1 MRKILRSKTIT
12 VILIIAMAV
21 PVYGAADETLHTD
34 ELYGSS
40 QNEMSEDETVYDEM
54 PSDDYVFDEN
64 GYDGSYDV
72 MTMEESSSE
81 DMIFDDAEPDDPEDI
96 FDEMELEDEFDSD
109 DEADL
114 DFNPEYVSDEDI
126 ERFMADGTWD
136 EKCEM
141 MEELA
146 REQEELQQSL
156 IGNLAMYDPG
166 YSDEYGPEGAAI
178 GYRQP
183 VTGVSHTMPSTGNV
197 KPIVFTAEFSDMK
210 FSNKYKN
217 GLWDRLFG
225 NVNFKKYPFTSFKNY
240 YYNSSFG
247 KLNLNGEI
255 HNYISPNARS
265 FYNSNDKR
273 TKNRGL
279 YKEIFN
285 DWTISLLEGVGV
297 DQDKD
302 EYLAQKLKEYDSD
315 GDKVID
321 GIYIIYAG
329 PHGDWGTQWWSYR
342 TNFSYRFG
350 NTGYSCRQLVFMNS
364 HNSLEQTA
372 STIIHETGHMLGL
385 ADYYGYEKPKQYK
398 LSTFDTMLNNA
409 GDNNGFSKMLLG
421 WLPADKVHIIHQN
434 TRMTLKPYGSKD
446 GDIALIIPDSEY
458 RRYGIYSEFI
468 MAEYYRPVGNDKVP
482 SSFKTKPGIRL
493 FHVYARLNDG
503 ANNFIA
509 SNNYNNKIPLISS
522 MDRDFDKHK
531 KGDAYSKCF
540 YYRGSEFGP
549 WTAPGSAFYS
559 NASNDG
565 IYARTPLRYTGIYVS
580 NIKLSSGKAVFD
592 ARFLSKETVNSKFR
606 KKAAVK
612 ATGFMGK
619 DVNKGYRLFTLNLN
633 QDVTVVPNK
642 TIELYNGLTNRRIAT
657 INSSAFRIIH
667 NCGWSYT
674 RSKAYL
680 WINDKYVSGRYLKIK
695 IPQGAF
701 RTPGNWINTASWWK
715 YNYSGQKPRAKRRS
729 VRTGRM
735 STVLNISDHMSVF
748 DAEQSWDAALNDEG
762 NGIVTILQEDDENY
776 PEMYI
781 YDVFDGEFEEDEIC
795 LHPSYNGMNSYDA
808 YIMNT
813 TALDDGGYLVVVGD
827 LYSEDED
834 DEKVYYDLITVKDGA
849 ITGERVVG
857 ADEISCVGV
866 ADGRLAV
873 AVSVNGMPES
883 QTLTVYSPSSGDDV
897 TYTVNAGISNE
908 DMFTGG
914 GAGSIKKIG
923 DYIAIAPDGESW
935 KVLKPAAGT
944 EITGYWDIAGDG
956 ELCTAVGFK
965 DGKFYAVTLS
975 DDNIGD
981 IDDIDDIDDIGV
993 LSDDGIDTESDFN
1006 DYEDDDE
1013 DEEDPYIYD
1022 GDNENDDNRLEVYD
1036 SIEGGDPVYSAPILG
1051 YADEIVVSDEG
1062 VLAYGKDDGGCI
1074 YDLDLST
1081 GEQIDDLE
1089 IHNAFAADDG
1099 GFFVASDTF
1108 EDVFYEEEEE
1118 DAYYPSEEDDGD
1130 DEDRIFID
1138 IIYPPYDTETDIEAP
1153 KITTKEPDR
1162 GTAGLPYYTVIEAD
1176 GSIPMEWTISKNALP
1191 EGLSIDEESGEIT
1204 GIPKNDGEVKV
1215 TLCASNPAGY
1225 DTKELTFVIEKEPT
1239 YVTLTGIP
1247 RYVEYTGTAVTF
1259 PSLKVDYKGST
1270 LRAGTDYSVK
1280 YINNT
1285 DCGEATVS
1293 VTLKNGLSGSVEQ
1306 KFTIY
1311 EADIETDE
1319 FEAEDICVKYKA
1331 NSKFKPAPVLKWNG
1345 KKLKEGRDYSI
1356 TGGETRTAAGD
1367 YTVSLNG
1374 INNFT
1379 GTREITF
1386 SITNNILMKDVKVD
1400 KIEPKA
1406 YTGSE
1411 IRPASEIVVKYK
1423 GKKVPKSAY
1432 SLTYEDNIYPG
1443 KALIIIK
1450 GTGKSVDGVA
1460 FSGVKKAEFIIKG
1473 KPIGV
1478 ELKRLEIPAFEYNGE
1493 AIEPVDSKLLEM
1505 FSIGLREDVDYTVE
1519 YLQNDRAGRATAIFT
1534 GAGEYTGTV
1543 KKSFTINRFKL
1554 YNGNRKVVISA
1565 DSVPYI
1571 KGGAKCEPVVKAGG
1585 RKLEEGTD
1593 YTLSFSSNKKAG
1605 EKGCVMVRGKGNYT
1619 GSCEAYFDIDRGSL
1633 WDTDCYAEDV
1643 QYKEGKKASSYL
1655 SKPVLTDVNG
1665 KKLSAGKDYSKEYSY
1680 EYDEDTVLADG
1691 RTVSEGNAV
1700 NPDDLIAAGTAIRVV
1715 VRASGE
1721 NYMDDTYAVYR
1732 VVNNLIKNGKYSI
1745 KRSFYFNGEPI
1756 EPQITD
1762 IETDAPVGS
1771 YEIIGYE
1778 KNTKPG
1784 TGTVILHG
1792 TGSYGGSR
1800 KVKFKILRRNIENS
1814 NRRY

>member
-1 MRKILRSKTIT
+1 MRKVLRSKTIA
-12 VILIIAMAV
+12 VLLIIAMTV
-21 PVYGAADETLHTD
+21 PVYGAADETLYAD
-34 ELYGSS
+34 ESYGSPV
-40 QNEMSEDETVYDEM
+40 NELSEEQSVYDEILM
-54 PSDDYVFDEN
+54 DDTARDET
-64 GYDGSYDV
+64 GYDDGSYDGIN
-72 MTMEESSSE
+72 MEETASE
-81 DMIFDDAEPDDPEDI
+81 DMIFNAEEPEDPEDI
-96 FDEMELEDEFDSD
+96 FAETVQEDEYADY
-109 DEADL
+109 DEGTDQV
-114 DFNPEYVSDEDI
+114 FNPEYVSDEDI
-126 ERFMADGTWD
+126 ERFKADGTWD

-146 REQEELQQSL
+146 MEQEELQQSL
-156 IGNLAMYDPG
+156 IGNLAMYDTE

-183 VTGVSHTMPSTGNV
+183 VTGVSHTMPATGNV
-197 KPIVFTAEFSDMK
+197 KPIVFTAEFRDMRLA
-210 FSNKYKN
+210 SSYKS
-217 GLWDRLFG
+217 GLRNRLFG
-225 NVNFKKYPFTSFKNY
+225 NVSFKRYPYTSFSTY

-247 KLNLNGEI
+247 KLNLKNGEI

-265 FYNSNDKR
+265 YYNSSDKR

-279 YKEIFN
+279 YKEIFS
-285 DWTISLLEGVGV
+285 DWTITLLDGIGVGE
-297 DQDKD
+297 DKD

-315 GDKVID
+315 GDMVID
-321 GIYIIYAG
+321 AIYIIYAG
-329 PHGDWGTQWWSYR
+329 PHDGWGSQWWSYR

-350 NTGYSCRQLVFMNS
+350 NTGYSCKQLVFMNS
-364 HNSLEQTA
+364 HSSLEQTE
-372 STIIHETGHMLGL
+372 STIIHETGHMLGH
-385 ADYYGYEKPKQYK
+385 ADYYGYDKPKQYK
-398 LSTFDTMLNNA
+398 LKTFDTMHTNS

-421 WLPADKVHIIHQN
+421 WLPKDRVHIIRQN
-434 TRMTLKPYGSKD
+434 TRQTLKPYGSKN

-468 MAEYYRPVGNDKVP
+468 MAEYYQQVGNDRVP
-482 SSFKTKPGIRL
+482 SDYKANPGIRL
-493 FHVYARLNDG
+493 FHVYARLNDQG
-503 ANNFIA
+503 NNFIA
-509 SNNYNNKIPLISS
+509 SNNYNKKIPLISS
-522 MDRDFDKHK
+522 MDRDFSKHK

-540 YYRGSEFGP
+540 YYKGSEFGP
-549 WTAPGSAFYS
+549 WTAPGSSFYH
-559 NASNDG
+559 NPSNDG
-565 IYARTPLRYTGIYVS
+565 IYSTSPLKYTGIYIN
-580 NIKLSSGKAVFD
+580 NINLYSDKATFD
-592 ARFLSKETVNSKFR
+592 ARFLSKQTVNSKFR
-606 KKAAVK
+606 KKAAVR
-612 ATGFMGK
+612 ATGHMGK
-619 DVNKGYRLFTLNLN
+619 EIQNGYRLFTLELN
-633 QDVTVVPNK
+633 QDVSVVPGK
-642 TIELYNGLTNRRIAT
+642 TIELYNGLTNRRLAT
-657 INSSAFRIIH
+657 INSSAFKIIH
-667 NCGWSYT
+667 SVGWSYT

-680 WINDKYVSGRYLKIK
+680 WLSDKYVSGRYLKIK
-695 IPQGAF
+695 IPQGTF
-701 RTPGNWINTASWWK
+701 RTPGNWINTTCWSNF
-715 YNYSGQKPRAKRRS
+715 NYSGRKPPVKRRKI
-729 VRTGRM
+729 RTGKR
-735 STVLNISDHMSVF
+735 STVLNISDHMSAF
-748 DAEQSWDAALNDEG
+748 DAAQSWDASLDDGG
-762 NGIVTILQEDDENY
+762 NGIVTILSGDNENY
-776 PEMYI
+776 PELYI
-781 YDVFDGEFEEDEIC
+781 YNVSDGEFDEGETV
-795 LHPSYNGMNSYDA
+795 LRPSYKGMYAYDA
-808 YIMNT
+808 YIVNT
-813 TALDDGGYLVVVGD
+813 VALGDGSYLVVAGD
-827 LYSEDED
+827 LYSENED
-834 DEKVYYDLITVKDGA
+834 DEKVYYDLITVKDGK

-857 ADEISCVGV
+857 AEDISCVGV
-866 ADGRLAV
+866 TDGKLAV
-873 AVSVNGMPES
+873 AVSVNGMPEN
-883 QTLTVYSPSSGDDV
+883 QTLTVYSPASGDDV

-944 EITGYWDIAGDG
+944 EITGYWNLAGNG

-975 DDNIGD
+975 DDNI
-981 IDDIDDIDDIGV
+981 DDIDDIDDIEV

-1006 DYEDDDE
+1006 DYEDDE
-1013 DEEDPYIYD
+1013 DEEDPYIYY
-1022 GDNENDDNRLEVYD
+1022 GDNENDENRLEVYD

-1099 GFFVASDTF
+1099 GFFVVSDT
-1108 EDVFYEEEEE
+1108 YEEEIYEEEE
-1118 DAYYPSEEDDGD
+1118 DAYYQSEEDDGA
-1130 DEDRIFID
+1130 DEDGILID
-1138 IIYPPYDTETDIEAP
+1138 VIYPPYDTEIITEAP
-1153 KITTKEPDR
+1153 KIITTEPDR

-1259 PSLKVDYKGST
+1259 PSLTVDYKGST

-1331 NSKFKPAPVLKWNG
+1331 NSKFKPVPVLKWNG

-1386 SITNNILMKDVKVD
+1386 SITKNILMKDVKVD

-1460 FSGVKKAEFIIKG
+1460 FSGDKKAEFIIKG
-1473 KPIGV
+1473 KPLGV

-1505 FSIGLREDVDYTVE
+1505 FSIDLREDVDYTVE

-1605 EKGCVMVRGKGNYT
+1605 EKGCVTVRGKGNYT

-1665 KKLSAGKDYSKEYSY
+1665 KKLSAGKDYSKKYSY